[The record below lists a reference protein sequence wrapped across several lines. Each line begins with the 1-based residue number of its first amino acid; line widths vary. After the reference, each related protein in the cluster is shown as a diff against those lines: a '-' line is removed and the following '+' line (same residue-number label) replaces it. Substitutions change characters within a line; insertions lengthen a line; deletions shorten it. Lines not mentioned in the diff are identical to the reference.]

1 MASGCWR
8 EVPPADFTW
17 HQPDQKLLRVPGETA
32 VGPGCGFDSSVGWL
46 QSQPSSSWVW
56 GHYRRAPC
64 TLPGWDPA
72 VLHCW
77 GEHHLESHRSL
88 ESENSRGEGM
98 FLKGWNKRLALM
110 LLQPAWK
117 TRSKW
122 KPWSLDRGIIILD
135 LEESSRIFH
144 RLLAVLVRW
153 SR

>member
-1 MASGCWR
+1 MLAWSTTCRCYMA
-8 EVPPADFTW
+8 PARLKAASCPRRNSCRARLW
-17 HQPDQKLLRVPGETA
+17 LRQQ
-32 VGPGCGFDSSVGWL
+32 CGLTPESEASSF
-46 QSQPSSSWVW
+46 WVW

-64 TLPGWDPA
+64 TLPGRDPA
-72 VLHCW
+72 ALHCW

-135 LEESSRIFH
+135 LEESLRIFH
-144 RLLAVLVRW
+144 GLWAVLVRW